1 MTSTD
6 RHVRPRGRHA
16 RRLAP
21 AHGPALSRWG
31 IVVARRRSRVL
42 VVWLLLVIAAGAAYP
57 LLQARLGAPD
67 HTVRG
72 SDSARA
78 TQLTARHF
86 PALGAE
92 QDVVVFRSQRHQAAA
107 EAYRRHVFEV
117 LEEVAGEPGVVGV
130 SSPYD
135 PHERGRISADKRA
148 AVAVVALRGDAAA
161 RARLAAELQRKVRRQ
176 SSGAAV
182 EAYVV
187 GSSPL
192 SNDLSRVQ
200 LHDQHVAEGIGVPIA
215 LVVLVLALGSLTAGV
230 LPVVLAFAAVLVCL
244 GILAVF
250 AVALRLDTFV
260 TVICT
265 MIGGGVGI
273 DYALFVVSRFREEL
287 ARRTGPGT
295 GMPRTEAIEESVG
308 AALRTSGGTVAASGL
323 IVIVALGSMAILD
336 GHLFLEIAIA
346 AGLVVACCVLAALT
360 LLPALLAALGT
371 RINAGKL
378 PRRRSA
384 RPGVRHRDT
393 SGRWAA
399 WARFVQR
406 RPFQVGLPALMLLGL
421 IAVPASVIRLGFDL
435 GTETLGDA
443 PSGRGQR
450 IISQSFAPGSVAPL
464 NLIGCARDGPL
475 GPRQLRSF
483 ERLKTSLRADD
494 TVAEVTVA
502 ANKKR
507 APGTAERTVD
517 VSSDGRCAHLSV
529 VSAQEVDSPA
539 TRALVDRIRGELAPA
554 AFSGTSTRLYVGGLT
569 AEYVDLS
576 AETSTKLPVVAAII
590 CVLSLGYLLV
600 IFRSLLLP
608 LKAVL
613 LNLLATAA
621 ALGLTALVFQ
631 FGHGAEL
638 VGFRP
643 SGTLQAYLPV
653 ALFALLFGLSMD
665 YEVFLVRR
673 VQEEWLRS
681 GDNARAVVHGVAHTA
696 REITAGSAIM
706 AAVFGSFLLA
716 RSPELKQFGFALS
729 VAVLLD
735 ATIVRV
741 VLVPALLSIGGRANW
756 WLPRRLKPVPRGRRQ
771 IEQAEIVA

>member
-1 MTSTD
+1 MTSTG

-21 AHGPALSRWG
+21 AYGPALTRWG
-31 IVVARRRSRVL
+31 IAVARRRSVVL
-42 VVWLLLVIAAGAAYP
+42 VVWLLLVLAAGAAYP
-57 LLQARLGAPD
+57 LLQERLGAPD

-78 TQLTARHF
+78 AQLIARHF
-86 PALGAE
+86 PALGSE
-92 QDVVVFRSQRHQAAA
+92 QDMVVFRSDRHQAGTD
-107 EAYRRHVFEV
+107 AYRRHVSTV
-117 LEEVAGEPGVVGV
+117 LDAVADVSGVVGV
-130 SSPYD
+130 SGPYD
-135 PHERGRISADKRA
+135 PDERGRISADKRA
-148 AVAVVALRGDAAA
+148 AVAVVSLRGDVAA
-161 RARLAAELQRKVRRQ
+161 RSRLAADLQRKVRLR

-187 GSSPL
+187 GVSPL

-215 LVVLVLALGSLTAGV
+215 LVVLLLALGSLTAAV
-230 LPVVLAFAAVLVCL
+230 LPVALAFVAVLVCL

-260 TVICT
+260 TVITT

-287 ARRTGPGT
+287 ARRTRPAKD
-295 GMPRTEAIEESVG
+295 MPHTEAIEASVG

-371 RINAGKL
+371 RINAGRL
-378 PRRRSA
+378 PRRRGA
-384 RPGVRHRDT
+384 RPGVRQRGT

-399 WARFVQR
+399 WARYVQR
-406 RPFQVGLPALMLLGL
+406 RPFRVGLPALMLLGL
-421 IAVPASVIRLGFDL
+421 IAAPASELRLGFDL
-435 GTETLGDA
+435 GLETLDDA

-464 NLIGCARDGPL
+464 TIIGCAGEGPL
-475 GPRQLRSF
+475 GTRQLRSF
-483 ERLKTSLRADD
+483 DRLTTSLRADD
-494 TVAEVTVA
+494 GVAQVTVA
-502 ANKKR
+502 ADKKR
-507 APGTAERTVD
+507 APGSAGRTVD
-517 VSSDGRCAHLSV
+517 VSADGRCAHLSV
-529 VSAQEVDSPA
+529 VSSEEVDSPA
-539 TRALVDRIRGELAPA
+539 TRALVGRIRGELAPA
-554 AFSGTSTRLYVGGLT
+554 AFSGAPTRLYVGGLT

-590 CVLSLGYLLV
+590 CVLSLGYLFV

-608 LKAVL
+608 VKAVL

-643 SGTLQAYLPV
+643 NGTLQAYLPV

-716 RSPELKQFGFALS
+716 RAPELKQFGFALS

-735 ATIVRV
+735 ASIVRV
-741 VLVPALLSIGGRANW
+741 VVVPALLSLGGRANW
-756 WLPRRLKPVPRGRRQ
+756 WLPRRLKPRS
-771 IEQAEIVA
+771 